1 MYTKLQKHGLS
12 WGSSTFIGAWH
23 QVLLMHSAIVSTV
36 VFTIYFKF
44 RLLSHLQFG
53 SLSLQGG
60 GGKNIEMINC
70 CLLVLECL
78 IFTLNY
84 K

>member
-36 VFTIYFKF
+36 VFTIHFKF
-44 RLLSHLQFG
+44 RLLSHLQFC

-60 GGKNIEMINC
+60 EKNIEMINC

>member
-44 RLLSHLQFG
+44 RLLSHLQFC

-60 GGKNIEMINC
+60 GGKEYRNDQ
-70 CLLVLECL
+70 LLPFGPGVSHIHAEL
-78 IFTLNY
+78 
-84 K
+84 

>member
-44 RLLSHLQFG
+44 RLLSDLQFG

-60 GGKNIEMINC
+60 GKEYRNDQ
-70 CLLVLECL
+70 LLPFGPGVSHIHAEL
-78 IFTLNY
+78 
-84 K
+84 